1 MQILYFRI
9 TGDCIINCP
18 KANNYLS
25 YMYIDLNSC
34 WYSSRANPKTSYV
47 VNVYNLNII
56 TGKGSEDR
64 ACAAQKK
71 EEKSAQTSRKGD
83 VSFIFINVYAF
94 TILIEVYQDLYAY
107 HSF

>member
-1 MQILYFRI
+1 M
-9 TGDCIINCP
+9 
-18 KANNYLS
+18 
-25 YMYIDLNSC
+25 
-34 WYSSRANPKTSYV
+34 
-47 VNVYNLNII
+47 NII

-94 TILIEVYQDLYAY
+94 TILIEVYQDLWYMHTIPFNYYSELVILAY
-107 HSF
+107 IRSLQYTAKLGYNNEVTGT